1 MDTLQMYDTPLI
13 EASKDSALASQQHAQ
28 VVKTELTSPVQTD
41 FVALGPASSTAYPT
55 TVCMPEFEQLAS
67 GSEDSQSVW
76 DQAIKAEDAAYSA
89 CSETTT
95 FTSLTNLASPTVSS
109 SSQIGSPGPVRSPS
123 GKGSSRKRQLPKGT
137 EEYIEKR
144 ARNNIAVRK
153 SRAKAKEKQKQT
165 EGRVSNLVGE
175 NERLQKKVDLL
186 TKELNV
192 LKGLFINVGA
202 ALPSSF
208 AKLLE
213 S

>member
-13 EASKDSALASQQHAQ
+13 EASKDSTLASQQHAQ

-41 FVALGPASSTAYPT
+41 FVALGQASSTAYP

-67 GSEDSQSVW
+67 GSEDSQTIW
-76 DQAIKAEDAAYSA
+76 DQTIKSENTAYGA
-89 CSETTT
+89 CSEGTT

-109 SSQIGSPGPVRSPS
+109 SSQAGSPGPGRSPS
-123 GKGSSRKRQLPKGT
+123 GKGNSRKRQLPKGT

-165 EGRVSNLVGE
+165 EGRVSSLVGE